1 MQQPLRSLASRVLH
15 SYAFRVSLVTLS
27 WVPVVMTFNDDIC
40 YVARVDG
47 SSMRPTLNPD
57 ESTSSTDWVLLWKF
71 HSTKAQCLH
80 RNDVVLFKSPL
91 DPSKTYCK
99 RIKGIQY
106 DSVLTRYP
114 YPKEVVHVPR
124 NHIWVEGDNVYHSID
139 SNNFGPIS
147 NGLVIGRA
155 VQVIWPPSRWGTDF
169 KATTG
174 RHDILTARSD

>member
-1 MQQPLRSLASRVLH
+1 MRQSLRSLLNKVAS
-15 SYAFRVSLVTLS
+15 SYALKVSFVTLT
-27 WVPVVMTFNDDIC
+27 WIPVVMTFNDDVC
-40 YVARVDG
+40 YIARVDG

-71 HSTKAQCLH
+71 RSSNVQSLH

-99 RIKGIQY
+99 RIKGVQY
-106 DSVLTRYP
+106 DSVLTRHP
-114 YPKEVVHVPR
+114 YPREVVHVPR
-124 NHIWVEGDNVYHSID
+124 NHIWVEGDNVYHSVD

-147 NGLVIGRA
+147 NGLVIGKA
-155 VQVIWPPSRWGTDF
+155 VKVIWPPSRWGADL

-174 RHDILTARSD
+174 RHDVLRAKPE